1 VSLAALLL
9 LWRFAVSLEPT
20 DPLLGPAAQDG
31 DQVWVQPATPA
42 RQAPLMELSGRAQ
55 GWGVSDSE
63 ASGSS
68 RIESRPSRIT
78 K

>member
-1 VSLAALLL
+1 MSLAALLL
-9 LWRFAVSLEPT
+9 LWRFAVSQ
-20 DPLLGPAAQDG
+20 DPADALLGPGVQG
-31 DQVWVQPATPA
+31 VDQPWVQQAIPA
-42 RQAPLMELSGRAQ
+42 RRAPLVELGRRAQ

-63 ASGSS
+63 ASGSN

>member
-1 VSLAALLL
+1 MSLAALLL
-9 LWRFAVSLEPT
+9 LWRFAVSQDPT
-20 DPLLGPAAQDG
+20 DALSWAAAQDA
-31 DQVWVQPATPA
+31 DQAWVQPATPA
-42 RQAPLMELSGRAQ
+42 RQAPLVELGRRAQ

-63 ASGSS
+63 ASGSN

>member
-9 LWRFAVSLEPT
+9 LWRFAVSQDPT
-20 DPLLGPAAQDG
+20 DGLSWPAAQDA
-31 DQVWVQPATPA
+31 DQAWVQPATPA
-42 RQAPLMELSGRAQ
+42 RQAPLVELGRRAQ
-55 GWGVSDSE
+55 GWGVSDPD
-63 ASGSS
+63 ASGTK

>member
-1 VSLAALLL
+1 MSLAALLL
-9 LWRFAVSLEPT
+9 LWRFAVSQ
-20 DPLLGPAAQDG
+20 DPADALSWAATEDA
-31 DQVWVQPATPA
+31 DQAWVQPATPA
-42 RQAPLMELSGRAQ
+42 RQAPLVELGRRAQ
-55 GWGVSDSE
+55 GWGVSEAE